1 MLNRILKSSLANRV
15 AVLVLSAVIMMA
27 GIWSLSRMEVDIFP
41 DLTAPTVVVMTE
53 AAGLA
58 PEEVERQVTY
68 PIESAV
74 NGVSGIRRVRSAS
87 NPGFSV
93 VWAEFDWDTDAYLA
107 RQMITERLATVEMPA
122 GVSAP
127 VLGPQSSILGEMMI
141 IGLTSPGDSV
151 SMMELRTIADKTIT
165 PRLLSISGVAAVAV
179 LGGDAKEMQIALDP
193 MKMQAY
199 GVSLSQ
205 VADAVGAMNDNA
217 SGGVIMDFGN
227 EYLVR
232 ADLNTSDPAE
242 IASAPIGGGLTVG
255 HVATVG
261 NAAAEPK
268 IGTAS
273 IEGSPAVIITVT
285 KQANTGTPSLTARI
299 DAELASIAAGLP
311 VGVRMHT
318 DIFRQND
325 FIETSISNLQRT
337 LLEGA
342 VFVAI
347 VLFFFLMNLRTTLI
361 SLVALPM
368 SILVT
373 VLVLHLLGFTI
384 NTMSLGGIA
393 IAIGSLVDDAIVDV
407 ENVYRR
413 LRLNRAL
420 PKEERLPAIKVV
432 FEASAEVRMPIF
444 NSSLI
449 IMASF
454 LPLFCLSGVEGR
466 LLIPLGVAFIIALI
480 ASTFVALTLTPVLC
494 SYLLGSGRNE
504 KALSAEPA
512 LSVRFKKF
520 YRRTLTSALGRP
532 RPILISTAVLFLF
545 AIGVF
550 FTLGRGFL
558 PRFNE
563 GSFTINIGTL
573 PGVSLEESDKLARE
587 AERAIM
593 SVPEV
598 RTVAR
603 KTGRAELDEHSLS
616 VNASEL
622 EVPYVLTDRSRSE
635 VEAELRHKLT
645 ELPGVNVEIGQ
656 PISHRID
663 AMLSGSKSQVAIK
676 LFGPDLSVLYS
687 LAQKIKASVSE
698 VDGIVDLNVEQLVT
712 RPELLIRP
720 RRDALAAHGV
730 SLAEFRRWISLAL
743 SGEAVSRVYD
753 GDYPYDLTL
762 ILAHENR
769 RSAEALRALP
779 IDTPDGVV
787 PLSSLADVI
796 STTGPSAINRENVKR
811 RIIIS
816 CNVEGRDL
824 RGAIDD
830 IRDEIAAD
838 ITLPE
843 GYYINY
849 GGQFENEEE
858 AGRILLLT
866 SVGALLIIML
876 LLFGQFRS
884 WSQTALILLN
894 MPLALIGGILILWIC
909 GGEVNIPAV
918 IGFISLMG
926 ISTRNGMLLISHYNS
941 LSDLS
946 LRERVINGSS
956 DRLLPIVMTA
966 LTSALALVPLAVN
979 GSEPGN
985 EIQSPM
991 ALVILGG
998 LISSTVL
1005 NLYVVPVV
1013 YSMINKNKQ

>member
-1 MLNRILKSSLANRV
+1 MLNRILSASLTNRTT
-15 AVLVLSAVIMMA
+15 VLVLSAVIMAA
-27 GIWSLSRMEVDIFP
+27 GIWSLTRTEVDIFP

-68 PIESAV
+68 PVESAV

-107 RQMITERLATVEMPA
+107 RQMVAERLASVELPA
-122 GVSAP
+122 GVNAP
-127 VLGPQSSILGEMMI
+127 VLGPQSSILGEVMI

-151 SMMELRTIADKTIT
+151 SMMDLRTIADKTIS
-165 PRLLSISGVAAVAV
+165 PRLLSINGVAAVAV

-199 GVSLSQ
+199 GVSLGQ
-205 VADAVGAMNDNA
+205 VADAVAAMNDNA
-217 SGGVIMDFGN
+217 SGGVVMDFGN

-232 ADLNTSDPAE
+232 TDLNTSDPAE
-242 IASAPIGGGLTVG
+242 IAAAPIGGGLTVG

-261 NAAAEPK
+261 NASAEPK
-268 IGTAS
+268 IGAAS

-285 KQANTGTPSLTARI
+285 KQAKTGTPSLTARI
-299 DAELASIAAGLP
+299 DAELASIASQLPAG
-311 VGVRMHT
+311 VKMHT

-325 FIETSISNLQRT
+325 FIETGIDNLQRT

-342 VFVAI
+342 IFVAI

-368 SILVT
+368 SIFVT
-373 VLVLHLLGFTI
+373 VLALHLLGFTI

-413 LRLNRAL
+413 LRLNRLL
-420 PKEERLPAIKVV
+420 PEDKRLPVMKVV

-466 LLIPLGVAFIIALI
+466 LLIPLGVSFIIALL

-494 SYLLGSGRNE
+494 YYLLGNRRE
-504 KALSAEPA
+504 SAKLDCEPKF
-512 LSVRFKKF
+512 SVKFKQL
-520 YRRTLTSALGRP
+520 YRRTLSATLNRPKPIIIATIVLFVIASAL
-532 RPILISTAVLFLF
+532 
-545 AIGVF
+545 F

-563 GSFTINIGTL
+563 GSFTINIGTI

-587 AERAIM
+587 AERVIM

-622 EVPYVLTDRSRSE
+622 EVPYTLSDRSRGE

-676 LFGPDLSVLYS
+676 LFGPDMSTLYS
-687 LAQKIKASVSE
+687 LAQNIKQSVSE
-698 VDGIVDLNVEQLVT
+698 VEGVVDLNVEQLVE

-720 RRDALAAHGV
+720 RRDALASCGL
-730 SLAEFRRWISLAL
+730 SLADFRRWINLAL
-743 SGEAVSRVYD
+743 CGEPVSRVYD
-753 GDYPYDLTL
+753 GDFPYDLTL
-762 ILAHENR
+762 ILSPESR
-769 RSAEALRALP
+769 RSADALRSLP
-779 IDTPDGVV
+779 IDTPSGPL
-787 PLSSLADVI
+787 PLSALAEII
-796 STTGPSAINRENVKR
+796 STSGPSAINRENVKR

-824 RGAIDD
+824 RGAIND
-830 IRDEIAAD
+830 IRNEIAAD
-838 ITLPE
+838 VTLPD

-858 AGRILLLT
+858 AGRILMFA
-866 SVGALLIIML
+866 SVGALLIIIL

-884 WSQTALILLN
+884 WSQTILVLLN
-894 MPLALIGGILILWIC
+894 MPLALIGGVLILWLT
-909 GGEVNIPAV
+909 GGEINIPAI

-941 LSDLS
+941 LSAMP
-946 LRERVINGSS
+946 LRDRIVSGST

-979 GSEPGN
+979 GSKPGN

-991 ALVILGG
+991 AVVILGG
-998 LISSTVL
+998 LISSTIL
-1005 NLYVVPVV
+1005 NLYVVPAI
-1013 YSMINKNKQ
+1013 YSLINKVKK